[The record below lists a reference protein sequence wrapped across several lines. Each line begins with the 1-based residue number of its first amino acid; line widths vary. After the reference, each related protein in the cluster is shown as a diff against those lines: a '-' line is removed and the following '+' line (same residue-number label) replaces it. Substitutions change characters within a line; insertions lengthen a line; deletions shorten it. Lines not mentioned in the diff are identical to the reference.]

1 MSNTSI
7 PLYNLGGL
15 SASEL
20 DKLLSE
26 IRSTDYIAE
35 VSSGEVEPEQSGLW
49 DQVLPIPTELLQSST
64 DIAQIKEV
72 EGSAGDQE
80 KLAEHALSVL
90 ESDERTKGKYANGG
104 LVVVDKRTKSGDGSL
119 LVLQILS
126 KGSDKKVVDS
136 MRCAPR
142 SLIEV
147 CSNLAVANMGLADY
161 KNMCGNAEVFDAG
174 Q

>member
-49 DQVLPIPTELLQSST
+49 DQVLPIPAELHSS
-64 DIAQIKEV
+64 DEIANLRV
-72 EGSAGDQE
+72 EKSEEDQE

-104 LVVVDKRTKSGDGSL
+104 IVVADERTKSGDGSL
-119 LVLQILS
+119 LVLQIVS
-126 KGSDKKVVDS
+126 KGSEKKVVDS

-147 CSNLAVANMGLADY
+147 CSNLAVANMGLAEY

>member
-7 PLYNLGGL
+7 PLYNTGGL
-15 SASEL
+15 SAAEL
-20 DKLLSE
+20 DKLLAD
-26 IRSTDYIAE
+26 IRSTDYISE
-35 VSSGEVEPEQSGLW
+35 ITSGEVEPEQSGLW
-49 DQVLPIPTELLQSST
+49 DQVLPIPPELHPSNVSDADTSSE
-64 DIAQIKEV
+64 D
-72 EGSAGDQE
+72 GRE

-90 ESDERTKGKYANGG
+90 PADEQTKGKYANGG
-104 LVVVDKRTKSGDGSL
+104 IVVADERTKKGDGSV

-126 KGSDKKVVDS
+126 KGSEKKVVDS

-142 SLIEV
+142 SLVEV

>member
-15 SASEL
+15 SDSEL
-20 DKLLSE
+20 EKLLTE

-35 VSSGEVEPEQSGLW
+35 VTSGEVEPQDSGLW
-49 DQVLPIPTELLQSST
+49 DQVLPVPADLHPAGTSSC
-64 DIAQIKEV
+64 E
-72 EGSAGDQE
+72 SADEQE

-90 ESDERTKGKYANGG
+90 QSDPKTKDKYANGG
-104 LVVVDKRTKSGDGSL
+104 IAIADQRTKTGDGSV
-119 LVLQILS
+119 LVLEIIS
-126 KGSDKKVVDS
+126 KGSEKKVKDS
-136 MRCAPR
+136 MRVAPR

-147 CSNLAVANMGLADY
+147 CSNLAVANLGLEDY
-161 KNMCGNAEVFDAG
+161 KSMIGDADVFDAG